1 MLLLDVPN
9 TNIYIYIYV
18 NIYIYI
24 LYILRSYSL
33 NEVHISLTSPHRCQA
48 FCLTGFALVYM
59 ATVQQ
64 EAEQGACGAFF
75 EPGSGEKNPNLWP
88 VFQIF
93 LRKT

>member
-1 MLLLDVPN
+1 
-9 TNIYIYIYV
+9 
-18 NIYIYI
+18 
-24 LYILRSYSL
+24 
-33 NEVHISLTSPHRCQA
+33 
-48 FCLTGFALVYM
+48 M